1 MKLAVLNAGGND
13 PFQDFA
19 DFAGPVNDR
28 IHAPVNYHAYA
39 ACTGGSFHCKTSTI
53 APEQR
58 EVLLLLRHDL
68 KSGLQAVRE
77 LKAKGKIVAVSCKES
92 GLHQIAAQLS
102 DPKSFAIFREI
113 CSLADGALSSTPD
126 LLPIYMGAGAQTA
139 EFLPTPYPVED
150 PRWDFSVP
158 IAERSGVL
166 IGTREF
172 DVSSRNHLAAIL
184 SAVQLNQ
191 PVTVINQD
199 GRSGRKRVEAIGGV
213 RIFEGRMAYSDY
225 LRMMAQHRLVFQLD
239 RSAVP
244 GQVAGDALLCRIPCI
259 GGDSAV
265 ERVTFPLLCGGGIRD
280 VRQLIQIARKLLLD
294 PAQMAS
300 AIEAS
305 QKAALETVSYKAIS
319 EALAA
324 FFASLANPQ
333 HETAPVHLTPIL

>member
-53 APEQR
+53 PAEQKQVL
-58 EVLLLLRHDL
+58 VLLRRDL
-68 KSGLQAVRE
+68 KAAFEAVRE
-77 LKAKGKIVAVSCKES
+77 LKAKGKTVAISWKES

-102 DPKSFAIFREI
+102 EPKSVTVFRQI

-126 LLPIYMGAGAQTA
+126 LLPIYTGAGARTA

-158 IAERSGVL
+158 AAERSGVL
-166 IGTREF
+166 VGTREF
-172 DVSSRNHLAAIL
+172 DIPSRNHLAAIL

-191 PVTVINQD
+191 PVTVLNQD

-213 RIFEGRMAYSDY
+213 RILEGRLSYSEY
-225 LRMMAQHRLVFQLD
+225 LRMMARHRLVFQLD

-244 GQVAGDALLCRIPCI
+244 GQVAGDALLCRVPCI
-259 GGDSAV
+259 GGDSAL
-265 ERVTFPLLCGGGIRD
+265 ERVAFPSLCGGGVRDIRH
-280 VRQLIQIARKLLLD
+280 LIQIARRLLTD
-294 PAQMAS
+294 PQQMTL
-300 AIEAS
+300 AIEES
-305 QKAALETVSYKAIS
+305 QRNARETVSYRVIS
-319 EALAA
+319 GALTA
-324 FFASLANPQ
+324 FFNSLAQQPGGD
-333 HETAPVHLTPIL
+333 TPH